1 MRLTI
6 AFLAAALCATP
17 VFAQEAQDVP
27 AAPGLALE
35 LNALTAS
42 ETGCRV
48 TFLATNRLGTELI
61 RSAFEIALFGDG
73 GGIERLVS
81 LDFKAMPE
89 GKTRV
94 LQFDIADVGCDK
106 VSRVLINDI
115 VACDGAGLDPKVCF
129 ERLTTLSR
137 LDGVEFGV

>member
-6 AFLAAALCATP
+6 ALLTAALCATP
-17 VFAQEAQDVP
+17 APAQEVP
-27 AAPGLALE
+27 NLALE
-35 LNALTAS
+35 LNALTPS
-42 ETGCRV
+42 DTGCRV
-48 TFLATNRLGTELI
+48 TFLATNKLGTELT
-61 RSAFEIALFGDG
+61 RSAFEIALFGNG

-94 LQFDIADVGCDK
+94 LQFDIAEIGCDK

-115 VACDGAGLDPKVCF
+115 VACDGMGLDPKVCF
-129 ERLTTLSR
+129 SSLTTVSR

>member
-1 MRLTI
+1 MRLTF
-6 AFLAAALCATP
+6 ALLVAALCATP
-17 VFAQEAQDVP
+17 ALAQEAQP
-27 AAPGLALE
+27 AAGLALE
-35 LNALTAS
+35 LNALMPS
-42 ETGCRV
+42 ESGCRV
-48 TFLATNRLGTELI
+48 TFLATNKLGTELT

-94 LQFDIADVGCDK
+94 LQFDIGELGCDK
-106 VSRVLINDI
+106 VSRVLINDV
-115 VACDGAGLDPKVCF
+115 VACEGTGLDPKVC
-129 ERLTTLSR
+129 LGGLSTVSR

>member
-6 AFLAAALCATP
+6 ALLTAALCTAP
-17 VFAQEAQDVP
+17 VFAQETP
-27 AAPGLALE
+27 SLLLE
-35 LNALTAS
+35 LNALTPS

-48 TFLATNRLGTELI
+48 TFLATNKLGTVLT
-61 RSAFEIALFGDG
+61 RSAFEIALFGAG

-94 LQFDIADVGCDK
+94 LQFDIAEVGCDK

-115 VACDGAGLDPKVCF
+115 VACDGEGLDPKVCF
-129 ERLTTLSR
+129 NGLTTLSR
-137 LDGVEFGV
+137 LDAVEFGV

>member
-6 AFLAAALCATP
+6 ALLLATLSATP
-17 VFAQEAQDVP
+17 TLAQETAP
-27 AAPGLALE
+27 APGLALE
-35 LNALTAS
+35 LNALTPS

-48 TFLATNRLGTELI
+48 TFLATNQLGTELT
-61 RSAFEIALFGDG
+61 RSAFEIALFGAG

-94 LQFDIADVGCDK
+94 LQFDIGELGCDK
-106 VSRVLINDI
+106 VSRVLINDV
-115 VACDGAGLDPKVCF
+115 VACEGTGLDPKICLAGLSTV
-129 ERLTTLSR
+129 SR
-137 LDGVEFGV
+137 LEGVEFGT

>member
-1 MRLTI
+1 MRLTDI
-6 AFLAAALCATP
+6 LLMATLCATP
-17 VFAQEAQDVP
+17 ALAQEAPP
-27 AAPGLALE
+27 ARSLALE

-48 TFLATNRLGTELI
+48 TFLATNRLGTELS
-61 RSAFEIALFGDG
+61 RSAFEIALFGAG

-94 LQFDIADVGCDK
+94 LQFDIGELGCDK
-106 VSRVLINDI
+106 VSRVLINDV
-115 VACDGAGLDPKVCF
+115 VACEGTGLDPKVC
-129 ERLTTLSR
+129 LAGLSTASR

>member
-1 MRLTI
+1 MWRSFFRRSKVAVTSGGSDRK
-6 AFLAAALCATP
+6 P
-17 VFAQEAQDVP
+17 VCP
-27 AAPGLALE
+27 AAENSGRRCEPFRKA
-35 LNALTAS
+35 
-42 ETGCRV
+42 GCRV
-48 TFLATNRLGTELI
+48 TFLATNRLGTELT

-94 LQFDIADVGCDK
+94 LQFDIGEIGCDK

-115 VACDGAGLDPKVCF
+115 VACDGTGLDPKVCF
-129 ERLTTLSR
+129 GSLTTVSR

>member
-1 MRLTI
+1 MRLTMTLL
-6 AFLAAALCATP
+6 LAALSATP
-17 VFAQEAQDVP
+17 TLAQEAAP
-27 AAPGLALE
+27 APGLALE
-35 LNALTAS
+35 LNALTPS

-48 TFLATNRLGTELI
+48 TFLATNTLGTELT
-61 RSAFEIALFGDG
+61 RSAFEIALFGTG

-94 LQFDIADVGCDK
+94 LQFDIGELGCDK
-106 VSRVLINDI
+106 VSRVLINDV
-115 VACDGAGLDPKVCF
+115 VACEGTGLDPKACLAGLSTV
-129 ERLTTLSR
+129 SR

>member
-1 MRLTI
+1 MRLTF
-6 AFLAAALCATP
+6 ALLVAALCATP
-17 VFAQEAQDVP
+17 ALAQEAQP
-27 AAPGLALE
+27 AASLALE
-35 LNALTAS
+35 LNALTPS

-48 TFLATNRLGTELI
+48 TFLATNKLGTEVM

-94 LQFDIADVGCDK
+94 LQFDIGELGCDK
-106 VSRVLINDI
+106 VSRVLINDV
-115 VACDGAGLDPKVCF
+115 VACEGTGLDPKVC
-129 ERLTTLSR
+129 LGGLSTVSR

>member
-6 AFLAAALCATP
+6 ALLTAALCATP
-17 VFAQEAQDVP
+17 AMAQEP
-27 AAPGLALE
+27 PTLALE
-35 LNALTAS
+35 LNALTPS

-48 TFLATNRLGTELI
+48 TFLATNKLGTALTK
-61 RSAFEIALFGDG
+61 SGFEIALFGDG

-94 LQFDIADVGCDK
+94 LQFDIGELGCDK
-106 VSRVLINDI
+106 VSRVLINDV
-115 VACDGAGLDPKVCF
+115 VACEGDGLDPKACLDALATST
-129 ERLTTLSR
+129 RLEV
-137 LDGVEFGV
+137 GFGV

>member
-1 MRLTI
+1 MRLTSLLL
-6 AFLAAALCATP
+6 LAMLCATP
-17 VFAQEAQDVP
+17 TLAQEAEP
-27 AAPGLALE
+27 APGLALE
-35 LNALTAS
+35 LNALTPS

-48 TFLATNRLGTELI
+48 TFLATNTLGTELT
-61 RSAFEIALFGDG
+61 RSAFEIALFGTG

-94 LQFDIADVGCDK
+94 LQFDIGELGCDK
-106 VSRVLINDI
+106 VSRVLINDV
-115 VACDGAGLDPKVCF
+115 VACEGSGLDPKVC
-129 ERLTTLSR
+129 LAGLSTVSR

>member
-6 AFLAAALCATP
+6 ALLTAALCATP
-17 VFAQEAQDVP
+17 AMAQETP
-27 AAPGLALE
+27 SLALE
-35 LNALTAS
+35 LNALTPS

-48 TFLATNRLGTELI
+48 TFLATNKLGTALTK
-61 RSAFEIALFGDG
+61 SGFEIALFGDG

-94 LQFDIADVGCDK
+94 LQFDIGELGCDK
-106 VSRVLINDI
+106 VSRVLINDV
-115 VACDGAGLDPKVCF
+115 VACEGDGLDPKVCLDALATST
-129 ERLTTLSR
+129 RLEV
-137 LDGVEFGV
+137 GFGV